1 MTIELSIEELPTP
14 QLQFGGAVQ
23 EIDPKLGLEAAGPF
37 DLRFGGA
44 RKNSISVGIITPE
57 SMISDANRWLQRCRG
72 PIPFPGAP
80 SLLHRSFPSFDAAFH
95 KTLEFSE
102 STTVSIK
109 DDELTNLADKMTG
122 RQRYETFQQI
132 VDTYSAGLESLAK
145 RDTNR
150 PDVILICLPSS
161 IVAKAKTVERQLT
174 PEEKRTASE
183 IAQNAPERQLD
194 LFDINE
200 EVEQTAEDLLRR
212 DLRLAL
218 KARALRAR
226 LPVQLVTTKLF
237 EDTERSQDP
246 ATRAWNFSVGI
257 YYKAGGVPWRLPI
270 TGPETCFVGVSFHH
284 FRTSKRHLVHSS
296 LAQAFS
302 SEGEGFAIRGEG
314 VPSEHDQG
322 RNTKLSQQQAES
334 LGRKVL
340 AEYMERTGSAPLRM
354 VVHKTSQ
361 FDEGEIEGFN
371 HAFRNIPVV
380 SMVTLIPSPFRLLR
394 FGQYPVTI
402 GTVCTVNTHRT
413 YLYTTGF
420 MPSLGTYPGP
430 HIPEPFEIRSFGD
443 DEPEDAVKDIFAL
456 SRMNWNTA
464 DVRGKWPVTLSFARR
479 VGGVLDEYGDDPPSE
494 SSLRY
499 FM

>member
-1 MTIELSIEELPTP
+1 MTT
-14 QLQFGGAVQ
+14 
-23 EIDPKLGLEAAGPF
+23 K
-37 DLRFGGA
+37 
-44 RKNSISVGIITPE
+44 
-57 SMISDANRWLQRCRG
+57 
-72 PIPFPGAP
+72 
-80 SLLHRSFPSFDAAFH
+80 H
-95 KTLEFSE
+95 K
-102 STTVSIK
+102 
-109 DDELTNLADKMTG
+109 
-122 RQRYETFQQI
+122 YETFQQI
-132 VDTYSAGLESLAK
+132 VDTLAAGYETLAK
-145 RDTNR
+145 RDANR
-150 PDVILICLPSS
+150 PDVVLICLPKT
-161 IVAKAKTVERQLT
+161 VLAKAQTVDRELSAQER
-174 PEEKRTASE
+174 RAASA
-183 IAQNAPERQLD
+183 IAENGPERQLD
-194 LFDINE
+194 LFDIHE

-226 LPVQLVTTKLF
+226 LPVQLATPGLF
-237 EDTERSQDP
+237 EDSERRQDP

-270 TGPETCFVGVSFHH
+270 IGPETCFVGVSFHH

-314 VPSEHDQG
+314 VPSDPEQG
-322 RNTKLSQQQAES
+322 RNTKLSDQQAES
-334 LGRKVL
+334 LGKKVL

-354 VVHKTSQ
+354 VIHKTSQ
-361 FDEGEIEGFN
+361 FDEAEIEGFN
-371 HAFRNIPVV
+371 AAFRDIPVV

-394 FGQYPVTI
+394 FGAYPVTI
-402 GTVCTVNTHRT
+402 GTVCTVNAHRT

-430 HIPEPFEIRSFGD
+430 HIPEPFEVRCFGD
-443 DEPEDAVKDIFAL
+443 DQPEESVKDIFAL

-479 VGGVLDEYGDDPPSE
+479 VGGILDEYGEDPPIE

-499 FM
+499 FI